1 LKLLQKSSL
10 YFIALLIPI
19 FLGSAFIF
27 HAIIHYEIDED
38 TDHYLMGQMTMAQ
51 QMLAHSDSA
60 RRVASFTQGEMT
72 IRQLP
77 ARRKPAIFFSDS
89 IGRDHR
95 KRALPYRKIT
105 GYFEKDGAYYSIVV
119 LHSKVRD
126 EEVVEMIVK
135 SLVIM
140 FGLLLLG
147 LLALNGIL
155 SRSLW
160 RPFYTTLAQLEKM
173 SFTQKTP
180 TQFSSSST
188 REFNALN
195 NALNRMV
202 TKMFRDYENQKQFTE
217 NASHELQT
225 PLAVIKSKTDLLLQS
240 RSASEQDMMLIT
252 DIERAVSRLT
262 HLNRSLLLLSKLENR
277 QFDESTSIHLGT
289 FFDRV
294 MASFEDRILLKH
306 IRVQKVYRD
315 DVMVVMNAMTA
326 EVLLSNLIQN
336 AIRYNFSANGVI
348 IIELT
353 KSYFKISNT
362 GAELRGDPQRLFDR
376 FIKFNTNSESM
387 GLGLSIVRQI
397 CEYYSFTIAY
407 SYEKDFHHFTIRF
420 PDR

>member
-1 LKLLQKSSL
+1 
-10 YFIALLIPI
+10 
-19 FLGSAFIF
+19 
-27 HAIIHYEIDED
+27 
-38 TDHYLMGQMTMAQ
+38 MMMAKRK
-51 QMLAHSDSA
+51 LAHSDSI
-60 RRVASFTQGEMT
+60 RRLSSFTQGEIT
-72 IRQLP
+72 IRQVRTRKEP
-77 ARRKPAIFFSDS
+77 AVFFSDS
-89 IGRDHR
+89 VVRDHR
-95 KRALPYRKIT
+95 KRDIPYRKIT
-105 GYFEKDGAYYSIVV
+105 EYFEEDGNYYSIVV

-147 LLALNGIL
+147 LLVLNGIL

-160 RPFYTTLAQLEKM
+160 RPFYTTLTQLGKM
-173 SFTQKTP
+173 SFTQKKP

-188 REFNALN
+188 REFDALN
-195 NALNRMV
+195 NALNRMAG
-202 TKMFRDYENQKQFTE
+202 KMFRDYENQKQFTE

-252 DIERAVSRLT
+252 DIERAVTRLA

-277 QFDESTSIHLGT
+277 QFDESTSINLADL
-289 FFDRV
+289 FDRV
-294 MASFEDRILLKH
+294 IASFEDRILLKH
-306 IRVQKVYRD
+306 IQVQKAYHD
-315 DVMVVMNAMTA
+315 DVTVSMNPMTA
-326 EVLLSNLIQN
+326 EILLSNLIQN
-336 AIRYNFSANGVI
+336 AVRYNFATDGVI
-348 IIELT
+348 VIELT
-353 KSYFKISNT
+353 KRYFKISNT

-376 FIKFNTNSESM
+376 FTKFNTNSESM

-407 SYEKDFHHFTIRF
+407 SYERDRHHFTVLF